1 MTEEISMRLGQL
13 YRGGI
18 WKIILFITLPLLF
31 FASIFLLVRNHSI
44 QKWDENI
51 ISSIQNYRT
60 PFLDRIFQIITN
72 SGSGLGR
79 SLVLVPMLIY
89 FWRRKLRLEAWTLAG
104 AALLGQL
111 ITWSVKYIANRPR
124 PDVITDLD
132 MPTDPSFPSGHAL
145 GSAILYGWLAV
156 WMGQRGYRKSS
167 ALMIIWALLIAFSR
181 VYFGV
186 HYLSDVLA
194 SLSLSIPWLTLV
206 FTLYDRQKRSQQ

>member
-1 MTEEISMRLGQL
+1 MMMETSLKPGKHFRS
-13 YRGGI
+13 

-31 FASIFLLVRNHSI
+31 FVSIFLLVRNHSI
-44 QKWDENI
+44 QKWDEKI
-51 ISSIQNYRT
+51 ILSIQNYRT

-72 SGSGLGR
+72 SGSGPGR

-89 FWRRKLRLEAWTLAG
+89 FWRRRLRLEAWTLAG

-124 PDVITDLD
+124 PNVIEDLVV
-132 MPTDPSFPSGHAL
+132 PTDPSFPSGHAL
-145 GSAILYGWLAV
+145 GSAILYGWLGV
-156 WMGQRGYRKSS
+156 WMGQQGYPKSS
-167 ALMIIWALLIAFSR
+167 ALMIMWALLIAFSR

-194 SLSLSIPWLTLV
+194 SLSLSIPWLTIV
-206 FTLYDRQKRSQQ
+206 FTLYYRQKRSQI

>member
-1 MTEEISMRLGQL
+1 MQSPQTANLTGISTAR
-13 YRGGI
+13 
-18 WKIILFITLPLLF
+18 WKIIFFITLPLLF
-31 FASIFLLVRNHSI
+31 FVCIFSLVQNHSI
-44 QKWDENI
+44 QKWDEKI

-60 PFLDRIFQIITN
+60 PFLDRTFQIITD

-89 FWRRKLRLEAWTLAG
+89 LWRRNLRLEAWTLAG
-104 AALLGQL
+104 AALFGQL

-124 PDVITDLD
+124 PKVIEDLVV
-132 MPTDPSFPSGHAL
+132 PTDPSFPSGHAL

-156 WMGQRGYRKSS
+156 WMGQHGYPKSG

-194 SLSLSIPWLTLV
+194 SLSLSIPWLTIV
-206 FTLYDRQKRSQQ
+206 FTLYEREKRSQK